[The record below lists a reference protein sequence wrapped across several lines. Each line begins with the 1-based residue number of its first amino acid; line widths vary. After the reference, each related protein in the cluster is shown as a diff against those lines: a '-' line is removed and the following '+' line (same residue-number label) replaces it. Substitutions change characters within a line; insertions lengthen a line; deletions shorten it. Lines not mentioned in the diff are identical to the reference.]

1 MVLTSHPNTT
11 SKEISF
17 IEGVVLK
24 QLSSSE
30 EPILISSDL
39 TVVGGLAV
47 SGLLQMGG
55 GCDADTDGIAE
66 SLTRK
71 YLTTTDQT
79 ILGVKTFTS
88 QPVLSGVGLAFNNLT
103 IASNGNHT
111 WSNNGLDKVLTATNS
126 SGSTSN
132 ITFLN
137 GGNVEITCESSKIT
151 SLKNG
156 GATKVQCT
164 SQTFKLFTC
173 NLDIPLGNGVG
184 VGGIRI
190 NGSVSTPTFLHTI
203 SGTDTFNINAPM
215 TSITGALNFT
225 GFVTVTGTTNLTNT
239 SMVYLCNTSAGACT
253 LRLTDA
259 TLQAGRFF
267 KVIRKDTGTTNA
279 LTINVTTN
287 TQTINGAQVNLSTTL
302 AYFCYTIFC
311 DGAGYYTV

>member
-1 MVLTSHPNTT
+1 MVLHSHPNTT
-11 SKEISF
+11 SKEINF

-126 SGSTSN
+126 SGATSN
-132 ITFLN
+132 ISFLN
-137 GGNVEITCESSKIT
+137 GGNIDINVETGKLIA
-151 SLKNG
+151 LKVNG
-156 GATKVQCT
+156 GTKVQCSAST
-164 SQTFKLFTC
+164 LRLFLT
-173 NLDIPLGNGVG
+173 NLDIPLGTGTG

-190 NGSVSTPTFLHTI
+190 NASSTATLLHTI
-203 SGTDTFNINAPM
+203 AGTDTFNINAPM

-225 GFVTVTGTTNLTNT
+225 GFVTVTGTSNLTTT

-279 LTINVTTN
+279 LTINVTQN
-287 TQTINGAQVNLSTTL
+287 TQTINGAQVNLSTTV
-302 AYFCYTIFC
+302 AFFCYTIFC
-311 DGAGYYTV
+311 DGAAYYTV